1 MEGCASNEA
10 VAGAGDSVG
19 KVRVGKRDEAEQGK
33 RRGTSEAVG
42 FAVNSVGILGVSIAP
57 WDRDADAGQA
67 HGVGSNVRVDHL
79 DGKEECPV
87 VGDRGNVDLGTLWTE
102 EDGIAPGGDG
112 GDEAWEDQA

>member
-33 RRGTSEAVG
+33 RRGTSEAVA

-57 WDRDADAGQA
+57 LDWDADAGQA
-67 HGVGSNVRVDHL
+67 QSNLRVDHL
-79 DGKEECPV
+79 DRKEECRL

-102 EDGIAPGGDG
+102 E
-112 GDEAWEDQA
+112 E